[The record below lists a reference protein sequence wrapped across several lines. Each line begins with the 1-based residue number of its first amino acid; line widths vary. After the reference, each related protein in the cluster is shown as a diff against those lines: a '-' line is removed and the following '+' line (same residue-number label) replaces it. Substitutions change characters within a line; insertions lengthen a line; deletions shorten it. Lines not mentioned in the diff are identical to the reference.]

1 MPINLRHLVAAVYAV
16 VFFNLI
22 SIIIISKAIKD

>member
-1 MPINLRHLVAAVYAV
+1 MPVDLRHLVAAVYAV

-22 SIIIISKAIKD
+22 SVIVISKAIKD